1 MSFMGYLRKL
11 MANNVWT
18 TNEGFKKIFY
28 VNTNDYNIFIE
39 NKNNLTL
46 IFYSVDVVHIKK
58 VNTLAN

>member
-1 MSFMGYLRKL
+1 MGYLRKL

-18 TNEGFKKIFY
+18 TNEGLKNFLY

-39 NKNNLTL
+39 IKNNLTL